1 MFARILPAHISMCY
15 RSQIYLAQGSSWILL
30 PLLHGEREHTAPL
43 LAWGFLGP
51 DTGGC
56 LKPLCFM
63 FKVSIKCM
71 RKNHMISSYSNAS
84 RTLYRLH
91 LIWVY
96 HACCFRS
103 FNFQDTV
110 LEFVQDVFNFT
121 KVRYTTVDELAD
133 DVKALAQRMI
143 AKLMDNLSW

>member
-1 MFARILPAHISMCY
+1 MSLSC
-15 RSQIYLAQGSSWILL
+15 LL
-30 PLLHGEREHTAPL
+30 
-43 LAWGFLGP
+43 F
-51 DTGGC
+51 
-56 LKPLCFM
+56 
-63 FKVSIKCM
+63 
-71 RKNHMISSYSNAS
+71 
-84 RTLYRLH
+84 
-91 LIWVY
+91 
-96 HACCFRS
+96 S